1 MMNDVAQV
9 RWQHDPAEAWLAY
22 APSET
27 DPWDLAKVLRLHRRA
42 GFGATW
48 AEAQRDLGDGYEASI
63 SRVLKGAPVGPDGRP
78 SETIEAF
85 ADAMF
90 ASYRSSRSSSSGLDA
105 IRVVWFYRMVFGAWP
120 LRERMLLAWH
130 THYATSESKIYEK
143 QTLVD
148 QHQTQR
154 KLWSSRA
161 SELQRAMLRDE
172 AMLYWLDGAQNRR
185 GALNENLAREFL
197 EFFALGVGNYSEQD
211 VREAAR
217 TLTGWQRVSERRQ
230 QLKFVA
236 GLHDAGEKT
245 VLGQKGNWGDEDLV
259 RIACAQPAA
268 ARRIAWRLWRTF
280 ISEVDEPTPEL
291 LEGLAATMRAAG
303 DVDVARGLEVL
314 LRSRLFHCDAYA
326 GRRVQSPVEWAVT
339 ALRVGQTFPPHPDLA
354 EVIEATNRMGQRL
367 FRPPNVAGWPAG
379 LEWLTGAALVARNN
393 FAAWLTS
400 GESTVPADHWQNLA
414 GRYGIESGHAEI
426 DFWTE
431 LFWGRLP
438 DAQERGQLSEQIAWA
453 EPASR
458 ARLVRR
464 LLCAP
469 AAQLA

>member
-1 MMNDVAQV
+1 V
-9 RWQHDPAEAWLAY
+9 
-22 APSET
+22 
-27 DPWDLAKVLRLHRRA
+27 KRA
-42 GFGATW
+42 RGGK
-48 AEAQRDLGDGYEASI
+48 GDI
-63 SRVLKGAPVGPDGRP
+63 L
-78 SETIEAF
+78 
-85 ADAMF
+85 
-90 ASYRSSRSSSSGLDA
+90 
-105 IRVVWFYRMVFGAWP
+105 VFLEKLNVP
-120 LRERMLLAWH
+120 LFPPP
-130 THYATSESKIYEK
+130 
-143 QTLVD
+143 
-148 QHQTQR
+148 
-154 KLWSSRA
+154 
-161 SELQRAMLRDE
+161 
-172 AMLYWLDGAQNRR
+172 
-185 GALNENLAREFL
+185 NENLAREFL

-217 TLTGWQRVSERRQ
+217 ALTGWHRVYN
-230 QLKFVA
+230 LPKNIKFQVT
-236 GLHDAGEKT
+236 LHDARNKTIAGET
-245 VLGQKGNWGDEDLV
+245 GPWGYEDLV

-280 ISEVDEPTPEL
+280 ISEVDEPTGEL
-291 LEGLAATMRAAG
+291 LEGLAATMRAEG

-314 LRSRLFHCDAYA
+314 LRSRLFHSDAYA

-354 EVIEATNRMGQRL
+354 ELIEATNRMGQRL
-367 FRPPNVAGWPAG
+367 FRPPNVAGWPGG

-400 GESTVPADHWQNLA
+400 GESTVPADHWHDLA
-414 GRYGIESGHAEI
+414 GRYGIEGGPAEI
-426 DFWTE
+426 DFWTA

-458 ARLVRR
+458 ARLVRL